1 MKKLLKQKR
10 NLILL
15 CWPVGFLMYILAK
28 NSSYIAEHVFARGVY
43 VVYGHVMSFL
53 NGLLPFSVAEWLLIL
68 FALALCAFPGVTFYR
83 VVRSK
88 EKAVTLVDS
97 LRLLLMG
104 LGIVFLWFMIGA
116 GTNYYRYEFSTF
128 SGLEIKKSTEDEL
141 YSLCKEL
148 IIKTNEARA
157 ELGVSDDEPFV
168 SSLTDSER
176 FEECRKA
183 MYALAEKYDVLEG
196 YYPKA
201 KAVLFSRVLSEFNIT
216 GVYFPWTVEANV
228 NVDIPDYTKAE
239 TTCHELSHLR
249 GFMREDE
256 ANFIGYLA
264 CVNSDSAELRY
275 SGYMLALVHVGNK
288 LYETAKDRYMELRN
302 LYGRGVNLDFVEN
315 SRYWAQ
321 FKDTVLSTAGEKM
334 NDTYLKINSVED
346 GTRSYGRMVDL
357 LLAEWRMKN
366 NS

>member
-15 CWPVGFLMYILAK
+15 CWPVGFLMYILTK
-28 NSSYIAEHVFARGVY
+28 NNSWIAENIFARGIY
-43 VVYGHVMSFL
+43 VVYGHFMSFL

-68 FALALCAFPGVTFYR
+68 FALALGAFPGVTFYR

-88 EKAVTLVDS
+88 EKMVTLADS
-97 LRLLLMG
+97 LRILLMG
-104 LGIVFLWFMIGA
+104 LGIVFIWFMIGA

-141 YSLCKEL
+141 YALCKEL
-148 IIKTNEARA
+148 IMKTNEARA
-157 ELGVSDDEPFV
+157 DLKISDEETFISP
-168 SSLTDSER
+168 LTDSER
-176 FEECRKA
+176 FEECREA
-183 MYALAEKYDVLEG
+183 MYSLAERYDVLEG

-228 NVDIPDYTKAE
+228 NVDIPDYSKAV

-275 SGYMLALVHVGNK
+275 SGYMLALVYAGNK
-288 LYETAKDRYMELRN
+288 LYEVDKDRYMELRD
-302 LYGRGVNLDFVEN
+302 LYGKGVDLDFREN

-321 FKDTVLSTAGEKM
+321 FKDTTLSKAGEKM
-334 NDTYLKINSVED
+334 NDTYLKINNVED

-357 LLAEWRMKN
+357 LLAEWRAKSN
-366 NS
+366 L